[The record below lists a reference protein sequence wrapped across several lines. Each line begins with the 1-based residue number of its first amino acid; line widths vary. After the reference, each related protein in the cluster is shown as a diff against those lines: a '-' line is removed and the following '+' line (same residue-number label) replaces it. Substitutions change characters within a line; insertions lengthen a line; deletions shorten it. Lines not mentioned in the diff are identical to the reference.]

1 MLEIKDI
8 SLSVGDENNH
18 IEILKNVNFAFDEKK
33 LYVITGPNG
42 GGKSSL
48 ARVIM
53 GMYKPTGGRIVF
65 NDRDITD
72 LDITQR
78 ANIGIGYAFQ
88 QPPRFKGIK
97 VRELLKI
104 AAGRFDD
111 KKDMCRLLHDVGL
124 CSQDYLDREVDNSLS
139 GGELKRIEI
148 ATVLARRLKVA
159 VFDEP
164 EAGIDLW
171 SFQKLGETFRNIHEK
186 YDTTIIIISHQERI
200 LNLADQIIVF
210 ADGRIQEITSKEKI
224 MADIATD
231 SRDCM
236 CGQDCGRGVDR
247 NVECIG

>member
-1 MLEIKDI
+1 MLEIKNI
-8 SLSVGDENNH
+8 SLDVGDNKNH

-53 GMYKPTGGRIVF
+53 GIHKPTEGRILF
-65 NDRDITD
+65 DDQDITD

-78 ANIGIGYAFQ
+78 ANLGIGYAFQ

-104 AAGRFDD
+104 AAGRFAD
-111 KKDMCRLLHDVGL
+111 KTDMCRLLHDVGL
-124 CSQDYLDREVDNSLS
+124 CSQDYLEREVDGSLS

-148 ATVLARRLKVA
+148 ATVMAKRLKIA

-171 SFQKLGETFRNIHEK
+171 SFQKLGETFKNIHEK

-200 LNLADQIIVF
+200 LSLADQIIVL
-210 ADGRIQEITSKEKI
+210 AEGRIKEVTSKEKI
-224 MADIATD
+224 MADIAAD
-231 SRDCM
+231 SNGCM
-236 CGQDCGRGVDR
+236 CGQDCGKGVDR
-247 NVECIG
+247 NAECIG